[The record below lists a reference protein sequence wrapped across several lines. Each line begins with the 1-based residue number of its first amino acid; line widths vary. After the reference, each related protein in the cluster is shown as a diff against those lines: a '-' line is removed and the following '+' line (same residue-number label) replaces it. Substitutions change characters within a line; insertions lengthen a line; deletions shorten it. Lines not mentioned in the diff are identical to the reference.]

1 MIKKI
6 AKDLLNDFL
15 NDMKFLALYLKICW
29 MRATFERK
37 NGCKPTR
44 LFLSGEVFDFFYV
57 YICKNGFLGDRNFD
71 SVFDDV
77 FGVYSLSRSNGIK
90 FARYE

>member
-1 MIKKI
+1 MKNI
-6 AKDLLNDFL
+6 AKDLMKSFL
-15 NDMKFLALYLKICW
+15 TDLKFLTFYIKICW
-29 MRATFERK
+29 ARAAFEK
-37 NGCKPTR
+37 KKGCKPTR

-57 YICKNGFLGDRNFD
+57 YICKNGFLGDRNFE